1 MEPEARRPSNRFF
14 AIRFRR
20 PYSVRRTQVR
30 ENGQQIVV
38 GTDVVPRHLPIC
50 ENWEEDINDVV
61 RERPAVAGIARRAPG
76 IIGEDVW
83 QESRCDS
90 ICFFSRVAARMFQRV
105 GKYSDETGI
114 VHRLASHVETILLAA
129 EEDSLRGPRA
139 PVRLNPFSTCAVQC
153 AMP

>member
-1 MEPEARRPSNRFF
+1 M
-14 AIRFRR
+14 
-20 PYSVRRTQVR
+20 
-30 ENGQQIVV
+30 

-61 RERPAVAGIARRAPG
+61 RERPAVVGTGRRVRG
-76 IIGEDVW
+76 IISEDVW

-129 EEDSLRGPRA
+129 EKTACEGRA
-139 PVRLNPFSTCAVQC
+139 PRSA
-153 AMP
+153 